1 MSPATP
7 DTTPNLLPVPLWLRI
22 GAWLAAAAWAG
33 TIYWLSSRSGPE
45 IEQFNIL
52 DLWDKAAHFLA
63 FCGGAPPL
71 FCAILW
77 SLRDQS
83 RTRAIILTF
92 AVLAL
97 YGAADE
103 IHQLFTPKRSG
114 ADVYDWTADALGSL
128 TGTLGTAL
136 FYARTQR
143 SKARKGF
150 PGPASPSGA
159 AAAGD

>member
-1 MSPATP
+1 M
-7 DTTPNLLPVPLWLRI
+7 R
-22 GAWLAAAAWAG
+22 GAASLAAFIWAG
-33 TIYWLSSRSGPE
+33 TIFWLSSQSGPE
-45 IEQFNIL
+45 IEQFNVL

-71 FCAILW
+71 FCAIIW
-77 SLRDQS
+77 SLRDES
-83 RTRAIILTF
+83 PAKAVILTF

-103 IHQLFTPKRSG
+103 VHQLYTPKRSG

-128 TGTLGTAL
+128 IGTLGTAY

-143 SKARKGF
+143 PKAGKGLA
-150 PGPASPSGA
+150 GSPREAGA
-159 AAAGD
+159 AATRN